1 MEFKDLLYK
10 RRSIRSFTGEK
21 MTRSQLNFVL
31 EAATRAPSAC
41 NLQSWHFTVV
51 VGDENIAKL
60 CPDVYRGEW
69 IRNASAVIVVSA
81 DDEKITERF
90 GDRGRELFALQDTAC
105 AMNNI
110 LLAAAD
116 IGFGGCFIG
125 AFDEDKCREVL
136 NLKYRPVAIAALGRP
151 TAEPD
156 LRERK
161 PMDEVADWIGEPI
174 EDGETA
180 DAPADKPFELSD
192 ARLPGAKFTGLD
204 LGGAVF
210 DDVNLGGAVFNNIN
224 LSGAKYTDINMSG
237 ASFNGMTLAG
247 SGFGCV
253 DMRNCVFEN
262 PDFTG
267 AVFRNCKLKN
277 ITIENCEIDEITVD
291 GRKIEL

>member
-1 MEFKDLLYK
+1 MEFRELLYK

-21 MTRSQLNFVL
+21 MTRSQLGYIL

-41 NLQSWHFTVV
+41 NYQSWHFTVI
-51 VGDENIAKL
+51 VGEENIAGL
-60 CPDVYRGEW
+60 YPEIYRGEW
-69 IRNASAVIVVSA
+69 IRNASAVIVVQA
-81 DDEKITERF
+81 DDTKITERF

-125 AFDEDKCREVL
+125 AFDEDRCTEL
-136 NLKYRPVAIAALGRP
+136 LGLKYRPVAIAALGKP
-151 TAEPD
+151 TAEPA

-161 PMDEVADWIGEPI
+161 PMDDVVDWIGEPI
-174 EDGETA
+174 EDGEYTET
-180 DAPADKPFELSD
+180 PADRPFEISD
-192 ARLPGAKFTGLD
+192 ARLPGAKFTNLD

-210 DDVNLGGAVFNNIN
+210 DDVNLGGAGLNNIN

-237 ASFNGMTLAG
+237 ASFTGMTMAG
-247 SGFGCV
+247 SSFGCV
-253 DMRNCVFEN
+253 DMQNCQFEN

-267 AVFRNCKLKN
+267 SVFRNCTLKN
-277 ITIENCEIDEITVD
+277 ITIENCELDGITVD
-291 GRKIEL
+291 GRAIEL

>member
-1 MEFKDLLYK
+1 MEFKELLYK

-21 MTRSQLNFVL
+21 MTRSQLNFIL

-41 NLQSWHFTVV
+41 NYQSWHFTVV

-60 CPDVYRGEW
+60 CPEVYRGEW
-69 IRNASAVIVVSA
+69 IRNASAVIVVSV

-125 AFDEDKCREVL
+125 AFDEEKCREVL
-136 NLKYRPVAIAALGRP
+136 DLKFRPVAIAALGKP
-151 TAEPD
+151 TAEPA

-161 PMDEVADWIGEPI
+161 PMNEVVDWIGEPAE
-174 EDGETA
+174 EDTA
-180 DAPADKPFELSD
+180 APADKPFELSD
-192 ARLPGAKFTGLD
+192 ARLPESKFINLD

-210 DDVNLGGAVFNNIN
+210 DDVNLGGAKFNNIN
-224 LSGAKYTDINMSG
+224 LSGAAYTDINMSG

-247 SGFGCV
+247 SKFGCV
-253 DMRNCVFEN
+253 DMQGCEFRN

-267 AVFRNCKLKN
+267 SVFRNCRLKN
-277 ITIENCEIDEITVD
+277 ITIENCEIDGITVD
-291 GRKIEL
+291 GKPIDL